1 MDYKYIYGPVPSWRL
16 GSSLGI
22 DPLSQ
27 KEKICTF
34 DCAYCQIG
42 KTKFFT
48 EKRDVFVETK
58 DIIEEIKKLPKVHID
73 YITFS
78 GRGEPTLASN
88 LGEMIRAVKEIR
100 KEKTAVITN
109 SSLLNLY
116 EVQSDIAAADFVVA
130 KLDAVSD
137 DVYKKLNN
145 AVKGPDIKTIIQ
157 SLKAFRKKYKGRL
170 ALQIM
175 FIKDNKDSA
184 LEIAKIAKKIGA
196 DEIQINTPLRP
207 CAVKPLSREEIEDIC
222 RVFKGMNT
230 INVYDSHKTD
240 VKPVS
245 GSDTM
250 IRRGKVL

>member
-48 EKRDVFVETK
+48 EKRSVFVETK
-58 DIIEEIKKLPKVHID
+58 KITEEIKKLPEVYID

-88 LGEMIRAVKEIR
+88 LGEMIREVKKIR

-109 SSLLNLY
+109 SSLLNMY
-116 EVQSDIAAADFVVA
+116 DVQADLASADFVLA
-130 KLDAVSD
+130 KLDAVSEKE
-137 DVYKKLNN
+137 YKIMNN
-145 AVKGPDIKTIIQ
+145 AVKGPDIKTIIN
-157 SLKAFRKKYKGRL
+157 SLKAFRKIYKGKF

-175 FIKDNKDSA
+175 FIKENKDSA
-184 LEIAKIAKKIGA
+184 PEIAKAAKKIGA

-207 CAVKPLSREEIEDIC
+207 CRVKPLEKEEIEDIC

-230 INVYDSHKTD
+230 INVYDAEKPETN
-240 VKPVS
+240 PVS
-245 GSDTM
+245 GADTM

>member
-34 DCAYCQIG
+34 DCVYCQIG
-42 KTKFFT
+42 KTKFYT
-48 EKRDVFVETK
+48 QNRSVFVETK
-58 DIIEEIKKLPKVHID
+58 KIIEEIEKLPKVHID

-78 GRGEPTLASN
+78 GRGEPTLALN

-109 SSLLNLY
+109 SSLLNMY
-116 EVQSDIAAADFVVA
+116 DVQADLASADFVIA
-130 KLDAVSD
+130 KLDAVSEKE
-137 DVYKKLNN
+137 YKIMNN
-145 AVKGPDIKTIIQ
+145 AAVGPDIKTVLN
-157 SLKAFRKKYKGRL
+157 SLKAFRKMYKGKF

-175 FIKDNKDSA
+175 FIKENKDSA
-184 LEIAKIAKKIGA
+184 TEIARTAKKIGA

-207 CAVKPLSREEIEDIC
+207 CGVKPLEREEIEDIC
-222 RVFKGMNT
+222 QIFKSMNT
-230 INVYDSHKTD
+230 INVYDVEKNET
-240 VKPVS
+240 KPVS

>member
-16 GSSLGI
+16 GSSLGV

-27 KEKICTF
+27 NEKICTF

-48 EKRDVFVETK
+48 KKRGVFVETK
-58 DIIEEIKKLPKVHID
+58 KVIEEIKKLPEVHID

-78 GRGEPTLASN
+78 GRGEPTLALN
-88 LGEMIRAVKEIR
+88 LGEMIREVKKIR

-109 SSLLNLY
+109 SSLLNMY
-116 EVQSDIAAADFVVA
+116 DVQADVASADFVLA
-130 KLDAVSD
+130 KLDAVSEKD
-137 DVYKKLNN
+137 YKFMNN
-145 AVKGPDIKTIIQ
+145 AGKGPDIKTIIY
-157 SLKAFRKKYKGRL
+157 SLKAFRKIYKGKF

-175 FIKDNKDSA
+175 FVNENKESA
-184 LEIAKIAKKIGA
+184 PEIAKIARKIGA

-207 CAVKPLSREEIEDIC
+207 SKVKPLAEEEIMEIC
-222 RVFKGMNT
+222 KVFKGMNT
-230 INVYDSHKTD
+230 INVYEAEKPKT
-240 VKPVS
+240 KPVS